1 MAKGTSSY
9 NGLAVGLFG
18 EYTFTQI
25 TAATD
30 FLTLQGASGM
40 SGDFIVL
47 LDSASSELMWINN
60 VGTYYVRNEVSA
72 TAYTGIDTRS
82 EIVAGATGTWYS
94 AMGHRITNS
103 AQIGSQ
109 VYAGNLH
116 WIGSAAGNHTGGRGA
131 VLNLIC
137 DIETGYGGS
146 SWNTMAFI
154 NMSDQND
161 NVPSLFSFPA
171 TTAGDG
177 GCFTARGSI
186 TGTHGL
192 SINVGNTQYFI
203 VVASDS

>member
-1 MAKGTSSY
+1 MTRGTTTY
-9 NGLAVGLFG
+9 EGLAMGLVG
-18 EYTFTQI
+18 EFTMTQT

-30 FLTLQGASGM
+30 FLTLQGVSGM
-40 SGDFIVL
+40 TGDFMVL
-47 LDSASSELMWINN
+47 LDSSSSELMWINN
-60 VGTYYVRNEVSA
+60 VGTYYVRNEVTA

-82 EIVAGATGTWYS
+82 EIMDGATGTWYS
-94 AMGHRITNS
+94 GMGHRITNS
-103 AQIGSQ
+103 AQIGAQ

-116 WIGSAAGNHTGGRGA
+116 WIGSATGNHTGGRGA

-146 SWNTMAFI
+146 AGNTMAFI
-154 NMSDQND
+154 NMDDQND
-161 NVPSLFSFPA
+161 LVPSLFSFPA

-192 SINVGNTQYFI
+192 SINVGNTQYYI
-203 VVASDS
+203 VVAATS